1 MTRAWQAWER
11 FWFEPRS
18 VAPLVLIR
26 IVFGTLVFL
35 WAASVLPDAKTF
47 FGPDGVLSDPPSRD
61 GAWSVLHVWDGDTA
75 AVVLVVLLGVGGLL
89 LVVGLWSRIA
99 AAVVFVAFVSL
110 SNRNGFV
117 GNSGDALL
125 RVLSLYVLLA
135 PVGAAF
141 SLDALRRGQSLLDFP
156 QKPGWA
162 LRLIQIQLS
171 LIYIGTVW
179 AKLRG
184 TTWPDGDAVAYA
196 FRLDDLGRFPVPDV
210 GDSLLMT
217 HVLTYGVLVL
227 ETALGVLVWVPR
239 LRPWVLLGGVCLH
252 LGIEYRLR
260 VGFFSWAI
268 LTTYLA
274 FVSGEAAERVLGWA
288 ARLPSRRWLRS
299 GSIP

>member
-1 MTRAWQAWER
+1 MSRAWAAWER

-26 IVFGTLVFL
+26 IAFGLLVVL
-35 WAASVLPDAKTF
+35 WALSVLPDAKAF
-47 FGPDGVLSDPPSRD
+47 FGSSGVLAKAPGRD
-61 GAWSVLHVWDGDTA
+61 GAWSVLDLWSSDTA
-75 AVVLVVLLGVGGLL
+75 AVILVVLLVAGGLCL
-89 LVVGLWSRIA
+89 MIGLWSRLA

-110 SNRNGFV
+110 GNRNPFV
-117 GNSGDALL
+117 GNAGDGLL
-125 RVLSLYVLLA
+125 RILSLYVLLA

-141 SLDALRRGQSLLDFP
+141 SVDALRRGRGLLDFP
-156 QKPGWA
+156 RRPAWP

-184 TTWPDGDAVAYA
+184 HDWPDGTAVAYA
-196 FRLDDLGRFPVPDV
+196 FRLDDLARFPVPDL
-210 GDSLLMT
+210 GASLLLT

-227 ETALGVLVWVPR
+227 EASLGVLVWVRR
-239 LRPWVLLGGVCLH
+239 LRPWVLLAGVCLH

-268 LTTYLA
+268 LVTYLA
-274 FVSGEAAERVLGWA
+274 FVPSEVAERVLAWST
-288 ARLPSRRWLRS
+288 RLRS
-299 GSIP
+299 RHDAKAA

>member
-1 MTRAWQAWER
+1 MTRAWRAWER

-26 IVFGTLVFL
+26 IAFGILVFL
-35 WAASVLPDAKTF
+35 WAVSVLPDAKTF
-47 FGPDGVLSDPPSRD
+47 FGPDGVLTDPPSRD
-61 GAWSVLHVWDGDTA
+61 GAWSVLHVWDSSTA

-89 LVVGLWSRIA
+89 LVVGLWSRMA

-196 FRLDDLGRFPVPDV
+196 FRLDDLARFPVPDV
-210 GDSLLMT
+210 GDSLLIT

-274 FVSGEAAERVLGWA
+274 FVSGATAERMLGWA
-288 ARLPSRRWLRS
+288 ARLRSRRWLRS
-299 GSIP
+299 GSMP